1 MKKSE
6 TFLMDTMVLINFTER
21 CESRDLFGYFQKL
34 GMRFKI
40 VEEVE
45 REFKEGIKPIGQSRY
60 EKYTKSGIIKII
72 PNDKIEIDIEKMT
85 YLVDKGFGKGELFSS
100 LYFITQDNL
109 KFVSD
114 EKLVRDVFKKKFK
127 RNISKTSDLLNI
139 LVEKHLITEVEKDQ
153 IFAEM
158 IEKGLWIKT
167 KKMK

>member
-6 TFLMDTMVLINFTER
+6 TFLIDTMVLINFTER

-34 GMRFKI
+34 EIRFQI

-45 REFKEGIKPIGQSRY
+45 VENQ
-60 EKYTKSGIIKII
+60 
-72 PNDKIEIDIEKMT
+72 
-85 YLVDKGFGKGELFSS
+85 L
-100 LYFITQDNL
+100 
-109 KFVSD
+109 
-114 EKLVRDVFKKKFK
+114 
-127 RNISKTSDLLNI
+127 IS
-139 LVEKHLITEVEKDQ
+139 EAEKDQ